1 MKPFLSLMAAQVLL
15 QAAAPAQDDI
25 PLLRPEERQAVVAQT
40 EEFNQALTP
49 VLAEAAK
56 STVRVWSGARR
67 LAYGTVV
74 GDGHKILTKWSE
86 VARGAGDLRVE
97 APGGGVR
104 ATRVLGVYAEEDIAV
119 LDAGDPAL
127 TPVQWSKENPKLGA
141 FLAASQPDGRP
152 AAFGVVSVLERNLRD
167 TDQAYLG
174 VIGTLD
180 FQGPGVKIHEVAP
193 ESPAVTAGLKPGDVI
208 LKVGERSISG
218 LMELKNALVGV
229 APGSTIDLLV
239 QTGNGETTV
248 EALLGNRPQLPN
260 FPGDRLRLM
269 ERMGGS
275 ISRVRD
281 AFPSAIQSDMRPQ
294 PDQIGGPVVD
304 LKGRVVGITLA
315 RADRTRAFIM
325 PASALERLLKTPGCD
340 PGLAEVR
347 RTQDVPAMTVRD
359 RAAPGRLQPGG
370 EERLRRHISGMQR
383 LRDHLRQELEDME
396 K

>member
-1 MKPFLSLMAAQVLL
+1 M
-15 QAAAPAQDDI
+15 
-25 PLLRPEERQAVVAQT
+25 
-40 EEFNQALTP
+40 P
-49 VLAEAAK
+49 VLTEAAK
-56 STVRVWSGARR
+56 STVRVWSGSRR

-86 VARGAGDLRVE
+86 VARGSGDLRVE
-97 APGGGVR
+97 TPGGGVR
-104 ATRVLGVYAEEDIAV
+104 ATRVIGVYEDEDIAV

-127 TPVQWSKENPKLGA
+127 TPVQWAKENPKLGA
-141 FLAASQPDGRP
+141 FLVAPQPDGQP

-180 FQGPGVKIHEVAP
+180 FQGPGVQIHEVAP
-193 ESPAVTAGLKPGDVI
+193 ESGAAIAGLKPGDII
-208 LKVGERSISG
+208 LKVGKRSISG

-229 APGSTIDLLV
+229 APGSTLDLLV
-239 QTGNGETTV
+239 QAGNEKKTV
-248 EALLGNRPQLPN
+248 DVLLGNRPQLPN

-325 PASALERLLKTPGCD
+325 PASALERLLKTPGSD

-347 RTQDVPAMTVRD
+347 RTQDVPAMTVRE
-359 RAAPGRLQPGG
+359 RAVPGRLQPGG
-370 EERLRRHISGMQR
+370 EERLRRHISGMQH